1 MSIFAPKMAN
11 DYFEFRQFLVRQ
23 SRCAMKVG
31 TDGTLLGA
39 WAEMAD
45 SDRGDSPCR
54 ILDIGTGTGLM
65 ALMMAQR
72 FPEAQVTAIDIDS
85 EAVAQAADNVRQS
98 PFAARINVLQAD
110 VCLFD
115 DPEGFDLIVCNPP
128 FFADALVCPDEQRA
142 TARHTISLSYS
153 QLIDAVWRLLKPSGT
168 FSVVV
173 PTDCLSRLESA
184 ARLKGF
190 FLSRRCSVKTT
201 PKKSPKRQLIEYRKI
216 SVSEFVISE
225 DVLETSPGV
234 RSPWYHQLT
243 KDFYL
248 H

>member
-39 WAEMAD
+39 WAGMAD
-45 SDRGDSPCR
+45 FDRGDAPLR

-72 FPEAQVTAIDIDS
+72 FPKAQITAIDIDP
-85 EAVAQAADNVRQS
+85 EAVAQATQNSMES
-98 PFAARINVLQAD
+98 PFFAHITVLQTD
-110 VCLFD
+110 VCQYAD
-115 DPEGFDLIVCNPP
+115 TDGFDIIVCNPP
-128 FFADALVCPDEQRA
+128 FFADSLVCPDEQRA
-142 TARHTISLSYS
+142 TARHTVNLSYE
-153 QLIDAVWRLLKPSGT
+153 QLVDAVFRLLKPSGT
-168 FSVVV
+168 FSVVI

-201 PKKSPKRQLIEYRKI
+201 PKKFQKRQLIEYRKQ
-216 SVSEFVISE
+216 SVTEVDISE
-225 DVLETSPGV
+225 EVLETSPGM